1 MKGGRGERLKTPTQ
15 QILTYH
21 FKVLN
26 EPKLGLGFYGKQIT
40 PPPPPRRDFL
50 IHLIA
55 SMLVYEYLILNKS
68 SVCVKGLRRT

>member
-1 MKGGRGERLKTPTQ
+1 MEGVGAKGSTLPQ

-26 EPKLGLGFYGKQIT
+26 EQKIGLGPYGKQIT
-40 PPPPPRRDFL
+40 PPLPRRRNFL

-68 SVCVKGLRRT
+68 SIGVKSLRRT

>member
-40 PPPPPRRDFL
+40 PPPLPQGE
-50 IHLIA
+50 I
-55 SMLVYEYLILNKS
+55 S
-68 SVCVKGLRRT
+68 